1 MFGARV
7 SAASHGYLLP
17 KSLELTAR
25 ILLLVDDDVTSVCAL
40 ISVCSDTND
49 NVGDA
54 GGDGELGGGDDMYD
68 GEASENESGAA
79 AVRAIVLLTN
89 VGIVIAALRAADV
102 GTDDD
107 AEKNARISVAVR
119 RFSTSTAGAD
129 GDDEGS
135 NDMEV

>member
-1 MFGARV
+1 MFGALV

-54 GGDGELGGGDDMYD
+54 GDDGECGGDDMYD

-79 AVRAIVLLTN
+79 TVRAIVLLTN

-102 GTDDD
+102 GTDND